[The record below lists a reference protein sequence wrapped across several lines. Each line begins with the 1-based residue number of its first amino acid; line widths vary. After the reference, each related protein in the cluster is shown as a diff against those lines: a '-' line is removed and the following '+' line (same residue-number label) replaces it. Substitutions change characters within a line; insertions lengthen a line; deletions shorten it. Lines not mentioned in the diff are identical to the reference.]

1 VQFALEQEVRGGFDD
16 VLAAL
21 VDPRFLDGLGAL
33 PNLGPPVVLDLSR
46 SDDGRVLV
54 PRVRYRFTGSLPS
67 AVTRVVDPSKL
78 TWIEETTYD
87 VPGRRASFT
96 IVPDHYA
103 GKLRCRGSHTFVES
117 NGTTTRRIDADL
129 SVSVPIVGRRV
140 EKAIVSGL
148 REHFDTEGALLG
160 AWLHAP
166 EVNG

>member
-1 VQFALEQEVRGGFDD
+1 VQFVLEQQVPGGFDD

-33 PNLGPPVVLDLSR
+33 PNLAPPIVLDLTR
-46 SDDGRVLV
+46 TDDGRRLV
-54 PRVRYRFTGSLPS
+54 HRVRYRFTGSLPS
-67 AVTRVVDPSKL
+67 AVTRVVDPAKL
-78 TWIEETTYD
+78 TWVEETTYD

-103 GKLRCRGSHTFVES
+103 GKLRCTGSHAFVES
-117 NGTTTRRIDADL
+117 AGTTTRRIDGDL

-140 EKAIVSGL
+140 EKAIVGGL

-160 AWLHAP
+160 AWLRAP
-166 EVNG
+166 DVNG